1 MRVLI
6 CGGRAFDDLPFFD
19 STMDKLHERHR
30 FSVVV
35 HGGASGADAMAHFWA
50 GFNSLPIEV
59 YHADWKRHGKAA
71 GPIRNQRMIDQGKP
85 DLVVAFPG
93 GRGTADM
100 LRRARAAGIAAHSF
114 EQESADGQS

>member
-59 YHADWKRHGKAA
+59 YHADWKRHGKA
-71 GPIRNQRMIDQGKP
+71 